1 MAIISSHDLK
11 YRKGQL
17 NPAGYAICGAPMPDG
32 NPCPAATLE
41 ANGRCRMHQAWEL
54 GDVIDPELMTRY
66 GPDLPTDV
74 LGRVKRALADPELL
88 DLKENIRLF
97 DARLGELL
105 GLLDNGYSGN
115 YPPLGD
121 AIASYGRLRDN
132 PRTTPQE
139 RDQAWDAIRKAMESA
154 ERRQNIWNQIER
166 STANRSRLVD
176 QQQKREAFLQQ
187 HIPVARLVALVNIL
201 STMMRQRAIEQ
212 LGEDEGIRFMA
223 AVQEQWGLLLQAG
236 D

>member
-1 MAIISSHDLK
+1 
-11 YRKGQL
+11 
-17 NPAGYAICGAPMPDG
+17 MPDG
-32 NPCPAATLE
+32 NPCPSTTLE
-41 ANGRCRMHQAWEL
+41 SNGRCRMHQAWEL

-74 LGRVKRALADPELL
+74 LGRVKRALEDPELL

-105 GLLDNGYSGN
+105 ALLDTGTAGK
-115 YPPLGD
+115 YPPLND
-121 AIASYGRLRDN
+121 AINEYERVRDN
-132 PRTTPQE
+132 PRASQAE
-139 RDQAWDAIRKAMESA
+139 RDQAWKAIRQTMDSA

-166 STANRSRLVD
+166 TTANRSRLVD

-201 STMMRQRAIEQ
+201 SSMMRQRAIEQ
-212 LGEDEGIRFMA
+212 LGEVEGMNFMA